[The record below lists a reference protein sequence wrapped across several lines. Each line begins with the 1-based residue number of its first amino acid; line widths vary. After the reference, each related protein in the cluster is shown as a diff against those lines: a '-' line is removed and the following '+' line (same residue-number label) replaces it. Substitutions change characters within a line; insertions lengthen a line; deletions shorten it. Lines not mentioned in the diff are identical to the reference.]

1 MRETSA
7 SKLPMKHRN
16 GLGDIKTGVS
26 ILLREEYGG
35 NLPTG
40 HTVSGV

>member
-7 SKLPMKHRN
+7 SEPLTKHRN
-16 GLGDIKTGVS
+16 TLGDIKTGALVQF
-26 ILLREEYGG
+26 REGYGG